1 MSKAASFQMVSPRMA
16 AITFLALLTFLTRV
30 QSISFAQDAS
40 QPVAVVNGKRL
51 TADDLQL
58 PFYLDALPQGATE
71 TGREKLLN
79 DAIDREL
86 IRQFLQSRKI
96 TASQEVIDHRMGVI
110 QKAIAQQ
117 GETLDDVLNRL
128 HLNEKSARAFLELPL
143 AWEKYVQSRI
153 TDSQIQ
159 AVWEARRRELD
170 GTRVTASQIVFILPS
185 NATEEE
191 WKAAES
197 RLSQLREEILS
208 GKLTFAQAAVAHSQ
222 SPSAKQGGDLG
233 EFEYSGDV
241 DEAISKAAFNTPVG
255 EVSRPVRSRSAVHIV
270 TTKSVIPGQLVL
282 EDARREIL
290 EEFSRELWKEQVQEL
305 RGKAKIQV
313 LPN

>member
-1 MSKAASFQMVSPRMA
+1 MLCTLLV
-16 AITFLALLTFLTRV
+16 FLASW
-30 QSISFAQDAS
+30 QSTSLAQDSS

-58 PFYLDALPQGATE
+58 TFYLDALPQGATE
-71 TGREKLLN
+71 TDREKLLN

-86 IRQFLQSRKI
+86 IRQFLHSRKI
-96 TASQEVIDHRMGVI
+96 TASQEVVDHQMGLI

-128 HLNEKSARAFLELPL
+128 HLNEKSARAFLQLPL
-143 AWEKYVQSRI
+143 AWEKYIRSRV

-170 GTRVTASQIVFILPS
+170 GTRVTASQIVLILPPS
-185 NATEEE
+185 ASEED
-191 WKAAES
+191 WKAAEN
-197 RLSQLREEILS
+197 RLADLRKEILS
-208 GKLTFAQAAVAHSQ
+208 GKTTFAQAAEAHSQ

-233 EFEYSGDV
+233 EFEYSGEV
-241 DEAISKAAFNTPVG
+241 DETISKAAFNTPVG
-255 EVSRPVRSRSAVHIV
+255 EVSAPFRSRSGVHIV
-270 TTKSVIPGQLVL
+270 MTKSVIPGQLVL

-290 EEFSRELWKEQVQEL
+290 DEFSRNLWQEQVREL
-305 RGKAKIQV
+305 REKAKIQI
-313 LPN
+313 LNN